1 MAIALHHS
9 RAQGSARM
17 VLIGIANHEGDGGAW
32 PSVATLA
39 KYAGITARN
48 VQKAIAKL
56 EELGEIKRH
65 QQQGGTPTMPDH
77 ERPNLYRFTL
87 RCPQGCDGTS
97 RHKVGSGLSF
107 HPLSP
112 ATPPVASDTPPPVA
126 SDTRTTPQPSIKKK
140 ALEVTTRGCPS
151 RTRGDHLW
159 TGGRCAYCAV
169 HQDDIGAS
177 A

>member
-9 RAQGSARM
+9 RAQGSARL

-48 VQKAIAKL
+48 VQKAITKL

-87 RCPQGCDGTS
+87 RCPHGCDGTS

-126 SDTRTTPQPSIKKK
+126 SDTRTILKPSTSKRERSGSSTGARCKDGHPIIIEGRWCKY
-140 ALEVTTRGCPS
+140 S
-151 RTRGDHLW
+151 HL
-159 TGGRCAYCAV
+159 
-169 HQDDIGAS
+169 AS
-177 A
+177 EQVS